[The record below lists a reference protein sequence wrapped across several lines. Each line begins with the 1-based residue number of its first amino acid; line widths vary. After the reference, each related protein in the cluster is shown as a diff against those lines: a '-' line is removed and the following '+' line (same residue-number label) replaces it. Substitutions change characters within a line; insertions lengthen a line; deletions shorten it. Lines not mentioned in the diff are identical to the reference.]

1 MSFLK
6 VFRIVKAKRSESAFS
21 GEGAKLFGGRWHHQG
36 YTAVYTSGSLSLAA
50 LEILVNLDEFPPK
63 EIQYVSIAAV
73 LPEKVAVQSMDSL
86 PEGWDGVPAP
96 IVTQEYG
103 TDWIRSANTAVLRV
117 PSAIIDSEYNYLLNP
132 LHPDF
137 KKIII
142 EDPQPFSF
150 ERFAHL

>member
-6 VFRIVKAKRSESAFS
+6 IFRIVKAKRSESAFS

-36 YTAVYTSGSLSLAA
+36 YTVVYTSGSLSLAA

-73 LPEKVAVQSMDSL
+73 LPEKVAVQCIDSL
-86 PEGWDGVPAP
+86 PLGWNSVPAP
-96 IVTQEYG
+96 IASQDYG
-103 TDWIRSANTAVLRV
+103 TAWVRNASTAVLRV

-142 EDPQPFSF
+142 KDPQPFSF
-150 ERFAHL
+150 ERLSHL